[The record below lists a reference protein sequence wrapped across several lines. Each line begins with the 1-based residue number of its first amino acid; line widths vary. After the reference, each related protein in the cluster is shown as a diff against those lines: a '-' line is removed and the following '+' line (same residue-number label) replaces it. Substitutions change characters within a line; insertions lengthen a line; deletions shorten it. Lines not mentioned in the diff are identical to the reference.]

1 MRGRLEGGGAGWPQ
15 ALQLGLVLQHNK
27 TTTTTV
33 PPGMRDRSS
42 QPVQNNRKESQVS
55 RVTMLTCN
63 RSPCTD
69 HETAQLGKGACS
81 HA

>member
-1 MRGRLEGGGAGWPQ
+1 MEGLDAHGRCSWVSFSNTTQVGYY
-15 ALQLGLVLQHNK
+15 K

-63 RSPCTD
+63 RCPCTD